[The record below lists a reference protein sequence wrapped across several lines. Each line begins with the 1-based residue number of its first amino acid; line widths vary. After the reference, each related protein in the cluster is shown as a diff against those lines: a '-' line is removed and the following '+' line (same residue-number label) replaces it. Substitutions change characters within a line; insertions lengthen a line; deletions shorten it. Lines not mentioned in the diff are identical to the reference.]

1 MGNPARELLEIFEGW
16 RAGAP
21 PGVQRQLDKTP
32 GVDDVRRAMH
42 LIEEMHYALNELEAN
57 GTSMQLYR
65 DASAKWVHNVLA
77 YPNGWQDNQ
86 ASNHL
91 YAAARIDMLQSLVIL
106 LDASPAR
113 VNMQHAANFDTYLA
127 SIIDLLATDEG
138 IDDALRAHIA
148 KLVTHVK
155 RALDEYKATG
165 RFDAEDALTQ
175 LWVSL
180 IAAEAR
186 SKGHK
191 GQWRKF
197 AAELRVPVSS
207 GVIVSLP
214 MLAIEAVK
222 LLS

>member
-1 MGNPARELLEIFEGW
+1 
-16 RAGAP
+16 
-21 PGVQRQLDKTP
+21 
-32 GVDDVRRAMH
+32 MH

-86 ASNHL
+86 ASNRL